1 MNYWQKEKLKK
12 IFKCIADAYL
22 EIDKATDDREADI
35 RKVFGTP
42 TNPTW
47 AEEDHIHLKSGMI
60 ANIKLL
66 ESGAFTFAPEY
77 WRNTFGEQI
86 YGVYSPRYWDEK
98 KRNKLRNS
106 IKFEWFEG
114 KFQWTCKVGFG
125 NSYYINDAVRYPHE
139 VAREVL
145 YWMIEHFNVEKIR
158 ENTFALCNARTKRE
172 FGLAYKSSYFETKPL
187 KEPSEDDK
195 ATDYVAEAS
204 YAMIDEGTE
213 CTSEE

>member
-35 RKVFGTP
+35 EFVFGTP

-47 AEEDHIHLKSGMI
+47 ADEDHIHLKSGLV
-60 ANIKLL
+60 ANIELL
-66 ESGAFTFAPEY
+66 ESGAFTFAPEH

-125 NSYYINDAVRYPHE
+125 NSYYINDAGRYPHE

-145 YWMIEHFNVEKIR
+145 YWMIEHFNVGKIR
-158 ENTFALCNARTKRE
+158 QQTFVLKLKRTHRE
-172 FGLAYKSSYFETKPL
+172 FGLDLKDSYYQTKEL